1 MFESLRRTIGTKLTV
16 MKFRKA
22 EDTVLS
28 FAGAI
33 SQSKR
38 VLVIMPLDR
47 RELLTAL
54 GFIEMLKKTFPEE
67 YITIVA
73 DDRGME
79 TMRLMP
85 KSHFIHIKE
94 SDVNAF
100 FQPRREFLA
109 RFKDKKFDL
118 AIDLNLD
125 LVLPSAYICR
135 ESNAAIRVGFSGDG
149 SDNFYNFQI
158 QPDPSRSRKDIFDRV
173 ATCLQMF

>member
-1 MFESLRRTIGTKLTV
+1 MFESLRMNIGTKLTT
-16 MKFRKA
+16 MRFRKTQ
-22 EDTVLS
+22 DSVLS

-54 GFIEMLKKTFPEE
+54 GFIEMLKRTFPEE
-67 YITIVA
+67 HITIVA

-85 KSHFIHIKE
+85 KSHFVHIKE
-94 SDVNAF
+94 SDLNTF
-100 FQPRREFLA
+100 FQPRQEFLA
-109 RFKDKKFDL
+109 RIRDRQFDL
-118 AIDLNLD
+118 TIDLNLD

-135 ESNAAIRVGFSGDG
+135 ESNAAIRVGFRGPS

-158 QPDPSRSRKDIFDRV
+158 QPDPTLSRKDIFDRV
-173 ATCLQMF
+173 AKCLQMF